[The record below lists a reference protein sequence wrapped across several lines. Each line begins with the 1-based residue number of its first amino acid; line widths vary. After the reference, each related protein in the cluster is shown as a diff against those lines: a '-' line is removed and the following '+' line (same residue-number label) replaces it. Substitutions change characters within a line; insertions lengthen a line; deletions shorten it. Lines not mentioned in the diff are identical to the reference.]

1 MDTVKNGTAKRL
13 SSLDFNIASK
23 TGTSSIGKENID
35 AYNIS
40 YTSEDI
46 VGCWIGKI
54 DNTPINVVG
63 GGEPTSFVKNY
74 LEKIYINHQP
84 KNFTMPSSVVMKE
97 IDLSILENEHV
108 VELAGDYLPERYRQ
122 QAIFSRFN
130 LPKTNHLDTLT
141 ISPPKIQGM
150 AKNGVAEI
158 SFEANEY
165 ESYEIY
171 IINDTREELIA
182 SLSSK
187 NGLTKFTYNLPT
199 KTIVN
204 FAVKAKVKNYKTNK
218 EILSEFSNVVSL
230 YSPQ

>member
-1 MDTVKNGTAKRL
+1 
-13 SSLDFNIASK
+13 
-23 TGTSSIGKENID
+23 
-35 AYNIS
+35 
-40 YTSEDI
+40 
-46 VGCWIGKI
+46 
-54 DNTPINVVG
+54 
-63 GGEPTSFVKNY
+63 
-74 LEKIYINHQP
+74 
-84 KNFTMPSSVVMKE
+84 MPSSVVMKE

-122 QAIFSRFN
+122 KAIFSRFN
-130 LPKTNHLDTLT
+130 LPKTNQLDTLT

-171 IINDTREELIA
+171 IVNETREELIA